1 VNLETL
7 TSLDDVAAD
16 EWDALVRA
24 APRPSPFLLHAWLR
38 AWWSHYGERGELVV
52 HVARRNGKLA
62 GALPLCIRGGRRLR
76 VVEFLGGEQAHLADV
91 LAVDEDVAA
100 ALVQRAAAH
109 PGDFAAL
116 FGMPAT
122 SRLAG
127 VRGLRLRER
136 VEAPVLDLS
145 ASWDDVYA
153 SKFSTKTRQTHRRK
167 RRRLGEEG
175 ALDAR
180 LATTTAD
187 VDRALSETFRLHALR
202 WAGRP
207 DGSDYATTRGQA
219 FQREAYRALAEHGV
233 AKVLTLELDGR
244 AVAFNAFL
252 VLNGRLYSHRLGF
265 DPEYG
270 RHSPGLLCTLDMCEL
285 ATAEGLSLVEFL
297 GGDEEYKLQFADR
310 FEPLLEGIGLARTLR
325 GHAAVP
331 ARLGT
336 FALRMRL
343 KRMPAVR
350 RLYLALPRRRTA
362 SAYAAR

>member
-1 VNLETL
+1 VNVETL
-7 TSLDDVAAD
+7 TTLDAIPAD
-16 EWDALVRA
+16 KWDALVRA
-24 APRPSPFLLHAWLR
+24 APRPSPFLLHAWVR
-38 AWWSHYGERGELVV
+38 AWWSHYGEGGELVL
-52 HVARRNGKLA
+52 HVVRRNGRLA
-62 GALPLCIRGGRRLR
+62 GVLPLCVRGGRRVQ

-91 LAVDEDVAA
+91 LAEDDAAAA
-100 ALVQRAAAH
+100 ALVQRAVAH

-145 ASWDDVYA
+145 NAWDDVYA
-153 SKFSTKTRQTHRRK
+153 AKFSTKTRQTQRRK
-167 RRRLGEEG
+167 RRRLAEEG
-175 ALDAR
+175 ALEAR
-180 LATTTAD
+180 LATTPD
-187 VDRALSETFRLHALR
+187 EVDRALTETFRLHTLR

-207 DGSDYATTRGQA
+207 DGSDYTSIRGQA
-219 FQREAYRALAEHGV
+219 FQREAYRALAEQGV
-233 AKVLTLELDGR
+233 ARVLSLDLEGR
-244 AVAFNAFL
+244 TVAFNAFL
-252 VLNGRLYSHRLGF
+252 VLNDRLYSHRLGF
-265 DPEYG
+265 DPAHG
-270 RHSPGLLCTLDMCEL
+270 RHSPGLLCTLDMCEW
-285 ATAEGLSLVEFL
+285 AAAEGLSLVEFL
-297 GGDEEYKLQFADR
+297 GGDEEYKLQLADR

-325 GHAAVP
+325 GRAAVA

-336 FALRMRL
+336 LALRMRL